1 MTDRKRGAKSTI
13 KIILLVF
20 VAVSV
25 LVVVPNIPKSYAHAF
40 VIGSNPA
47 PATSLSTPPSQV
59 EVDFVDPIDMRYSQI
74 KVMDSNGKA
83 VNNNDWHF
91 ITADHE
97 KTVVTLPPI
106 PNGIYT
112 VYTKVLDAADGH
124 TTTNAFVFAVG
135 EPVPQNLLNAKTNVS
150 FSDIVSIPNAIARY
164 PSLVGQIIVVGAAF
178 SSFWLWTPVS
188 RIPALR
194 DAFVSTRVQI
204 DKKMT
209 KIVLIGSIVI
219 LGGDFAMIAAV
230 AISINAGFLD
240 AISTTFGNTW
250 VIRMVLSSAL
260 FGVALVAYIKQK
272 QSNTILPKSQV
283 AALFGIGIAVLAT
296 TTLISHGAASGKILP
311 PILDFAHNVV
321 ASLWIGS
328 VIYLAFVVMPRLKQ
342 IQDYRA
348 GVSIL
353 SLAIPRF
360 STIVVA
366 LLGIVVMTG
375 PTLLYVLENNLSLTL
390 ASIYGEILIV
400 KLSLAGAMIG
410 LGAFNQSIIYR
421 KALNAISILSPD
433 VHNTTIP
440 ISQDGSSNSDG
451 SKKSILEQF
460 NKSIKIEA
468 MIGFALIASIAVL
481 VDSGLPGIQFQ
492 DELVQQQQQIPHVYA
507 FTTPIASSSQFTETG
522 FTDTGDKIVLSINP
536 FYSGNNNVTLSFFD
550 PNGNP
555 LTNINYT
562 TITLDQIDKGI
573 GPLVV
578 GFNPIEPLANGNNG
592 KEISPGV
599 FSFNTTAFAIPGHWN
614 AQVEGVTTQAGALD
628 AVASFDDLY
637 VKPNL
642 DQMQAN
648 ITEYKM
654 PDSKA
659 LPLYPL
665 YDNIRN
671 VVWVGDSAI
680 GSGRLWEFDITS
692 KHYTEH
698 KINGTNIITASIM
711 DFNNNIWF
719 IDSISKILGYY
730 EPDNETQQLYK
741 VPSNDTISGLAI
753 DNSGNLW
760 MTSSSTNQLVEF
772 DIPTKTF
779 HSINLP
785 TNSTP
790 LGISIDQSTNQIWIA
805 ESSSGK
811 IANVDPSQ
819 NYKITEFGPTNGTLS
834 TPTAILFD
842 SVTGKVFVSEHDGKA
857 VSAFDPLTKTF
868 QRYNTDQNGLPFG
881 MAFDANHDLWLAQH
895 TLDKIEVIDPRTGQ
909 TNEFSIPTSSSFT
922 QWVTADSQGDIILAE
937 QRANALGILTT
948 SIKPGFVEN
957 TEQANTSL
965 GVPLWFSYADVV
977 GPAIAGGLISVAF
990 FYSKSVIDIR
1000 NSTIRI
1006 KKNFSQ

>member
-1 MTDRKRGAKSTI
+1 MTERKIRTKSTI

-20 VAVSV
+20 LAVSV

-74 KVMDSNGKA
+74 KVLDSNGKS

-112 VYTKVLDAADGH
+112 VYTKVLDATDGH

-164 PSLVGQIIVVGAAF
+164 PSLAGQIIVVGAAF
-178 SSFWLWTPVS
+178 SSFWLWMPVS
-188 RIPALR
+188 RISALR

-240 AISTTFGNTW
+240 AINTTFGNMW
-250 VIRMVLSSAL
+250 VIRMVLSLAL
-260 FGVALVAYIKQK
+260 LGVALVAYLKQK
-272 QSNTILPKSQV
+272 KSNVVLPKGQV
-283 AALFGIGIAVLAT
+283 AALFGLGVAVLAT

-311 PILDFAHNVV
+311 PMLDFAHNVV

-328 VIYLAFVVMPRLKQ
+328 VIYLAFVVMPLLKQ
-342 IQDYRA
+342 IRDYRV

-375 PTLLYVLENNLSLTL
+375 PTLLYVLEDNLSLTL

-410 LGAFNQSIIYR
+410 LGAFNQNIIYR

-433 VHNTTIP
+433 AHNIP
-440 ISQDGSSNSDG
+440 IPGSQNKTSNNDSSR
-451 SKKSILEQF
+451 KSILTQF
-460 NKSIKIEA
+460 DKSIKIEA
-468 MIGFALIASIAVL
+468 IIGFVLIASIAVL

-492 DELVQQQQQIPHVYA
+492 DELVKQQQQIPHVFA
-507 FTTPIASSSQFTETG
+507 FTTPVASSSQFTETA
-522 FTDTGDKIVLSINP
+522 FTDTGDKIVLSISP
-536 FYSGNNNVTLSFFD
+536 YYSGKNNVTLSFFD
-550 PNGNP
+550 SHGNS
-555 LTNINYT
+555 LNSITST
-562 TITLDQIDKGI
+562 TITLNQVDKGI

-578 GFNPIEPLANGNNG
+578 GYNPIEPQANGNSTR
-592 KEISPGV
+592 EISPGV
-599 FSFNTTAFAIPGHWN
+599 FSISTSAFAIPGHWN
-614 AQVEGVTTQAGALD
+614 AQVEGITTQAGALD
-628 AVASFDDLY
+628 AVATFDDLY

-642 DQMQAN
+642 DQLQAN

-654 PDSKA
+654 PDNA
-659 LPLYPL
+659 QPLYPL

-680 GSGRLWEFDITS
+680 GSARLWEFDIGS
-692 KHYTEH
+692 RHYTEH
-698 KINGTNIITASIM
+698 KINGTNIITSSIM

-719 IDSISKILGYY
+719 IDPISKILGYY
-730 EPDNETQQLYK
+730 EPDSGKQQLYK

-760 MTSSSTNQLVEF
+760 MTSSSTNQLVGF
-772 DIPTKTF
+772 DVTTKTF

-785 TNSTP
+785 ANSLP

-805 ESSSGK
+805 ESNSGK
-811 IANVDPSQ
+811 IADVDPSQ
-819 NYKITEFGPTNGTLS
+819 NYKITEYGPTNSTLS

-857 VSAFDPLTKTF
+857 VSAFDTLTKTF
-868 QRYNTDQNGLPFG
+868 QKYNTDQNGLPFG

-895 TLDKIEVIDPRTGQ
+895 TLDKIEVIDPRTSQ

-922 QWVTADSQGDIILAE
+922 QWVTADSQGNIILAE

-948 SIKPGFVEN
+948 SITPGFVEN
-957 TEQANTSL
+957 AEQANTSL
-965 GVPLWFSYADVV
+965 GVPLGFSYADVV
-977 GPAIAGGLISVAF
+977 GPAITGGLISVAL
-990 FYSKSVIDIR
+990 FYSKSIIDIR
-1000 NSTIRI
+1000 NSVRQIR
-1006 KKNFSQ
+1006 KNFSQ

>member
-1 MTDRKRGAKSTI
+1 MIERKRGTKSTI

-40 VIGSNPA
+40 VIDSNPA
-47 PATSLSTPPSQV
+47 PATSLNTPPSQV
-59 EVDFVDPIDMRYSQI
+59 EVDFVDPIDMKYSQI
-74 KVMDSNGKA
+74 KVLDSNGKA

-91 ITADHE
+91 ITDDHE
-97 KTVVTLPPI
+97 KTVVTLPTI

-112 VYTKVLDAADGH
+112 VYTKVLDATDGH

-150 FSDIVSIPNAIARY
+150 FSDIVSVPDAIARY

-178 SSFWLWTPVS
+178 SSFWLWSPIS
-188 RIPALR
+188 RISALK
-194 DAFVSTRVQI
+194 DAFESTRVKI
-204 DKKMT
+204 DKSMT
-209 KIVLIGSIVI
+209 KIVLIGSIII
-219 LGGDFAMIAAV
+219 LGGDFAMISSEAY
-230 AISINAGFLD
+230 SINSGLID
-240 AISTTFGNTW
+240 AINTTFGNLW
-250 VIRMVLSSAL
+250 LVRMVLSLAL
-260 FGVALVAYIKQK
+260 FGVALVVYLKQK
-272 QSNTILPKSQV
+272 QSNTVLPKSQV

-296 TTLISHGAASGKILP
+296 TTLISHGAASGKMLP

-328 VIYLAFVVMPRLKQ
+328 VIYIAFVVMPRLKQ

-348 GVSIL
+348 GVSVL

-410 LGAFNQSIIYR
+410 FGAFNQSIIYR
-421 KALNAISILSPD
+421 KALNEISISLPD
-433 VHNTTIP
+433 ACNTPTS
-440 ISQDGSSNSDG
+440 ISQNGSSNNN
-451 SKKSILEQF
+451 KKSILVQF
-460 NKSIKIEA
+460 DKSIKIEA
-468 MIGFALIASIAVL
+468 IIGFVLIASIAVL

-492 DELVQQQQQIPHVYA
+492 DELVQQQQQIPHVFA
-507 FTTPIASSSQFTETG
+507 FATPLESSSQFTETG
-522 FTDTGDKIVLSINP
+522 FTDTGDKIVLSVDP
-536 FYSGNNNVTLSFFD
+536 FYSGKNNVTLSFFD
-550 PNGNP
+550 SNNNP
-555 LTNINYT
+555 IDTINST
-562 TITLDQIDKGI
+562 KITLNQVDKVI
-573 GPLVV
+573 GP
-578 GFNPIEPLANGNNG
+578 IEVDSAQ
-592 KEISPGV
+592 KISPGV
-599 FSFNTTAFAIPGHWN
+599 FSVNTAAFAISGHWQ
-614 AQVEGVTTQAGALD
+614 AQVEGVTTALGALD
-628 AVASFDDLY
+628 AVTSFDDIY

-642 DQMQAN
+642 NQLQAN
-648 ITEYKM
+648 ITEFKM
-654 PDSKA
+654 PDNRS
-659 LPLYPL
+659 LPVYPV

-671 VVWVGDSAI
+671 VVWVGDNAI
-680 GSGRLWEFDITS
+680 NSGRIWEFDLGS

-698 KINGTNIITASIM
+698 KMNGTNIVTFATL
-711 DFNNNIWF
+711 DFNNNIWY
-719 IDSISKILGYY
+719 IDPITKILGYY
-730 EPDNETQQLYK
+730 EPDTGKEQKYRLPNNVTA
-741 VPSNDTISGLAI
+741 SGLAI
-753 DNSGNLW
+753 DNTGNLL
-760 MTSSSTNQLVEF
+760 MTSASTNQLLEF
-772 DIPTKTF
+772 DTSAKTF

-785 TNSTP
+785 ANSQP

-805 ESSSGK
+805 ESNSSK

-819 NYKITEFGPTNGTLS
+819 NYKITEYGPTNGTLS

-868 QRYNTDQNGLPFG
+868 QKYNTDQNGLPFG
-881 MAFDANHDLWLAQH
+881 MTFDANHDLWLAQH
-895 TLDKIEVIDPRTGQ
+895 TLDKIAVIDPRTGQ

-922 QWVTADSQGDIILAE
+922 QWVAADSQGDIILAE
-937 QRANALGILTT
+937 ERAGALGILTT
-948 SIKPGFVEN
+948 SLKPGFVEN
-957 TEQANTSL
+957 TAPTNIIL
-965 GVPLWFSYADVV
+965 GVPLGFSYSDVI

-1000 NSTIRI
+1000 NSARQI